1 MYGTISRPRPL
12 DDLRSYADGLVDAAP
27 ALDPSTLR
35 LLAGSPVPKRL
46 HRFTVPAMAAIG
58 VAVMLL
64 VAEVGVTVAANS
76 AVPGDGIYGIDL
88 LVEDALVAIG
98 IPIDRAAERIDEA
111 EVLLDRSELSEA
123 IRRREWPTRTWEMRS
138 PPQPSLISLTRRSL
152 SPRELTPPPRKAYEP
167 LSAYSCRRQRT
178 QDAIECRRGTSHQL
192 TLQQKSPTLRDP
204 TRIPES

>member
-1 MYGTISRPRPL
+1 MARSADRDPF
-12 DDLRSYADGLVDAAP
+12 DDLRSYADGLVDTAP
-27 ALDPSTLR
+27 ALDPSSLR
-35 LLAGSPVPKRL
+35 LLPGSAVPKRL
-46 HRFTVPAMAAIG
+46 HRLTVPAMAAIG

-123 IRRREWPTRTWEMRS
+123 IRTARVAYKDMGDDVATSTVAHLVDAEIALAAGVDPATEESIRTTFGVLL
-138 PPQPSLISLTRRSL
+138 QT
-152 SPRELTPPPRKAYEP
+152 TKD
-167 LSAYSCRRQRT
+167 T
-178 QDAIECRRGTSHQL
+178 DAIGAGEARAINHAAARVANAARPDGT
-192 TLQQKSPTLRDP
+192 
-204 TRIPES
+204 PES